1 LSVVSGQWSL
11 VIGYWSLV
19 IGHWSLVIGYWLLVI
34 GYWLLVIGYWL
45 LVIGK
50 ILSPPVPCSLIKYL
64 KMGKVVIMFCV
75 VAAKILYRGYQ
86 KLIVVVDLFGFVLA
100 IRHILRA

>member
-1 LSVVSGQWSL
+1 LSVVRKKFL
-11 VIGYWSLV
+11 PNLPNLPNLPYL
-19 IGHWSLVIGYWLLVI
+19 
-34 GYWLLVIGYWL
+34 
-45 LVIGK
+45 
-50 ILSPPVPCSLIKYL
+50 PCSLIKYL

>member
-1 LSVVSGQWSL
+1 MQEVYEEEEEEEVEEEEEEEEEGTSVFT
-11 VIGYWSLV
+11 
-19 IGHWSLVIGYWLLVI
+19 
-34 GYWLLVIGYWL
+34 
-45 LVIGK
+45 
-50 ILSPPVPCSLIKYL
+50 SPPSPTSPTPYSLIKYL

>member
-1 LSVVSGQWSL
+1 MSPLSVVNCQLSVVSCQKKIPPQPPQPPPPPPPPPPPQPPL
-11 VIGYWSLV
+11 PPQPPQPPQPP
-19 IGHWSLVIGYWLLVI
+19 LL
-34 GYWLLVIGYWL
+34 
-45 LVIGK
+45 
-50 ILSPPVPCSLIKYL
+50 PCSLIKYL